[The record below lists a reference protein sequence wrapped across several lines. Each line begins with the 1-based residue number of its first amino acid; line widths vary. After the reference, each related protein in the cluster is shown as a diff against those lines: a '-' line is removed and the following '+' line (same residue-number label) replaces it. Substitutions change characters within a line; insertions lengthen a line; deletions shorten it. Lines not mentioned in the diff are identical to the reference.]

1 DEPSLQFL
9 GLSMRGLY
17 RLGEDAHI
25 EEGLVVD
32 HERREYRHVW
42 IFTLR
47 DDAKWPNGDPVTADD
62 LVYAWRLAVIP
73 KTLSEYGLYKMN
85 GIIKNAEEISNG
97 EKNVEE
103 LGVIAED
110 DFTLVVELEKPVPYF
125 ESLMTFGT
133 FLPLNED
140 FVEEQGDEY
149 AQTSEN
155 LLYNGPFKMNDW
167 ESTSDSWNVV
177 KNEDYWDA
185 DVVELEKM
193 TYEVI
198 KDTQTA

>member
-1 DEPSLQFL
+1 
-9 GLSMRGLY
+9 
-17 RLGEDAHI
+17 
-25 EEGLVVD
+25 
-32 HERREYRHVW
+32 
-42 IFTLR
+42 
-47 DDAKWPNGDPVTADD
+47 
-62 LVYAWRLAVIP
+62 
-73 KTLSEYGLYKMN
+73 
-85 GIIKNAEEISNG
+85 
-97 EKNVEE
+97 
-103 LGVIAED
+103 GVIAED

-185 DVVELEKM
+185 DVVELENM

-198 KDTQTA
+198 KDTQTAVDLFESGRIDRTELSSDLVAHYA